1 MGKSSWSLLSHLRM
15 AVKKLKMLLDLN
27 LSRWRIASMIGASSS
42 HRLFSLNDRPGLR
55 ACTEEDMESS
65 WDESSSVSRSGS
77 LHRTISYTSDQDD
90 IDKRAEMFIAN
101 FHRQLQ
107 MERQISLKLR
117 YCRGNSSGSSV
128 SP

>member
-42 HRLFSLNDRPGLR
+42 HRLFNLNDRPGLR

-77 LHRTISYTSDQDD
+77 LHRTDD

-101 FHRQLQ
+101 FHKQLQ

-117 YCRGNSSGSSV
+117 YCGGNSAGSSV